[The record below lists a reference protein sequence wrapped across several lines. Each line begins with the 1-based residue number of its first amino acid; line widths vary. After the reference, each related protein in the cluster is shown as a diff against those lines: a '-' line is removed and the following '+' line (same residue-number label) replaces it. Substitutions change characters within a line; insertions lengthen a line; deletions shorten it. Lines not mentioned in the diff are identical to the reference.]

1 MSRTHP
7 TVLPLP
13 LEIVI
18 EKVSVQQCLQDST
31 KVHDPVMLVV
41 LLGMGTID
49 PVEDVERPVRTH
61 EEDVVP
67 RQVLDFA
74 VPLQNN
80 QLGQDGN
87 SLEVD
92 RKRP

>member
-49 PVEDVERPVRTH
+49 PVEDVERPVCTH